1 MHWFWT
7 GLLGLIAFGWLVAA
21 MDLARGALVIP
32 ALSGYQKQLRRP
44 EGDRYKGNPGGGG
57 ERDSKEYAGD
67 LPRVSILFS
76 ALDEAEKLPA
86 ALATFLAQD
95 YPDYEVI
102 AVDDRSADATG
113 SILDAAARANSHLK
127 VVHVTSLPPGWLG
140 KPHGLQHGIRTFQ
153 RRMAGVH

>member
-1 MHWFWT
+1 M
-7 GLLGLIAFGWLVAA
+7 
-21 MDLARGALVIP
+21 IP

-44 EGDRYKGNPGGGG
+44 EGHRYKGNPGGGG
-57 ERDSKEYAGD
+57 ERDSKEYARD

-102 AVDDRSADATG
+102 AVDDRSEDATG
-113 SILDAAARANSHLK
+113 SILDAAARAEFTPESGARNFPSR
-127 VVHVTSLPPGWLG
+127 
-140 KPHGLQHGIRTFQ
+140 GL
-153 RRMAGVH
+153 AGQTARIANGV